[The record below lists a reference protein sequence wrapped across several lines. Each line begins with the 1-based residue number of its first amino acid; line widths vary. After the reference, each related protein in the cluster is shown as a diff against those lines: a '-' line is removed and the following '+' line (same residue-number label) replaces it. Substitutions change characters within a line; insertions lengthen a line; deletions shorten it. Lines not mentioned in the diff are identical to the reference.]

1 MALKP
6 NQLQFTTQN
15 TKINS
20 TFINDMIRFDLQNE
34 NKHEN
39 LEEQE
44 NNLFDYFLQPTLC
57 LP

>member
-39 LEEQE
+39 LVEQE
-44 NNLFDYFLQPTLC
+44 NNSFDYYLQPTLC